1 MLRVMR
7 EHHQRTG
14 SSGQPDGGAGENHN
28 RPTGAES
35 AVTPKLHRALVEA
48 GLVTDR
54 PTIAPNANA
63 AVPGKLLAAF
73 EAASLADAEWMRLP
87 SPRARCRLTGLSRTS
102 LNELVDR
109 GVVRAVTVRQPGA
122 QRGIKL
128 LNRASLLAYLARL
141 DAEQN
146 GTTAQEGGQ
155 Q

>member
-1 MLRVMR
+1 MTPSG
-7 EHHQRTG
+7 EQRKMATTSNDEPG
-14 SSGQPDGGAGENHN
+14 RKQPAE
-28 RPTGAES
+28 TESAES
-35 AVTPKLHRALVEA
+35 PKLERALAAA
-48 GLVTDR
+48 GLAAGR

-63 AVPGKLLAAF
+63 AVPAKLLGAF
-73 EAASLADAEWMRLP
+73 QAASLADAEWLRLP

-146 GTTAQEGGQ
+146 GSTVQEGGQ
-155 Q
+155 P

>member
-1 MLRVMR
+1 MSKTLIAEPGRI
-7 EHHQRTG
+7 
-14 SSGQPDGGAGENHN
+14 QPAE
-28 RPTGAES
+28 AES
-35 AVTPKLHRALVEA
+35 AESPKLERALTAA
-48 GLVTDR
+48 GLAAGR
-54 PTIAPNANA
+54 PTVASNANS
-63 AVPGKLLAAF
+63 AVPTKLLGAF
-73 EAASLADAEWMRLP
+73 AAASLAEAEWMRLP

-146 GTTAQEGGQ
+146 GNAMHEGDQ